1 MTVTESL
8 LSRRNNA
15 LLVKIMEKKIKGG
28 FAIILT
34 YLNVVIP
41 QKRTDPNKKITRIIL
56 TPNNSK

>member
-15 LLVKIMEKKIKGG
+15 LLVKIMKKKIKRG

-41 QKRTDPNKKITRIIL
+41 QRELTLTKKL
-56 TPNNSK
+56 QG